1 MLTPMDD
8 IPTRAVWID
17 RFVTHTCG
25 LGVRADHALIKE
37 MAADLWP
44 TLGHM
49 QPEAAAQEEY
59 DRWRPQDF

>member
-1 MLTPMDD
+1 MH
-8 IPTRAVWID
+8 TRA
-17 RFVTHTCG
+17 
-25 LGVRADHALIKE
+25 LGVRAEPELIKD
-37 MAADLWP
+37 MAAQLWP